1 MAKKNSSSQNN
12 GSSFQNT
19 SSVDTRV
26 FLKGM
31 VKDMNASYQAKESWS
46 HARNAANNSVDGDL
60 GLIGNEPAN
69 LACAKVPYTII
80 GAIHTYSDQ
89 WVLYSTDDVNSEI
102 GLFDDSKCEYITLV
116 NDPCLNFNKKHL
128 IVGAAKENF
137 DCTWQTYWDDGNNPS
152 RTLNINDI
160 PWKQVCT
167 DENNVVLPG
176 PPNYNSVGCITC
188 VDTTDLDC
196 EKIRIAPL
204 VDTPCITLNK
214 GESGGQLRNGSYQVF
229 IAYTVNEQK
238 VTDYIG
244 VSNIQPLFDHNDLS
258 GSLKITVSNLDKEFE
273 YYELVIF
280 SNNQNQSVAKRIG
293 LYSTEQTDIE
303 IDYIDQSLITV
314 PLQLIPLRSPA
325 YEKSDSMYV
334 VNDYL
339 IRQGPTEQFD
349 FNYQS
354 LANKI
359 RAKWLV
365 AEYPAAY
372 YYKGGNKTSFMRDEQ
387 YSFFI
392 RWIYN
397 TGERSSSY
405 HIPGRAPKINGR
417 NQFGKIVDE
426 TAVNIGTDSLANDE
440 MNFQIYN
447 TATETATGLVKPTG
461 DGGII
466 IAKGDMAYWQSSEKY
481 PATRPD
487 IWGDLCGKYIRHHKM
502 PTEEISANLQISTTN
517 GTTIRLL
524 GVEFENIAPPLDNN
538 GDLITN
544 IVGYEILRGSREGN
558 KSILA
563 KGIFRNMRTYNIP
576 DGGQTLGN
584 TTGLYPNYPYNDLRP
599 DVYFHD
605 GNADPDTHRTDG
617 CDTFFESVR
626 DYKPLT
632 GYKKDY
638 FTFHSPELMFRRPFL
653 SAYETR
659 IYGELDGQSVGHFIK
674 SENHPQNKLLR
685 NSAAVLGGAIG
696 IGYAINQVQGTRQF
710 NYNGPKLAATLPP
723 AAFLGS
729 SNSAGVLDPGWAA
742 ALSALQL
749 AGVASTVVDTVMDVL
764 LSEAADIASIVDG
777 GTFAFASTQVKSAAD
792 FALGGLP
799 GMIGGS
805 KDEIYTFDNPT
816 SNLPKIFKLILGVAI
831 GAVNIGIGAQE
842 IIDLI
847 YNQADE
853 DDFAF
858 KYNSHGFYDQFTP
871 RGINKRFR
879 TKNKNSNFIKN
890 TFQEFEGYKI
900 NNLFRPMTVAIATEQ
915 TLEDPTIVDK
925 SRYTI
930 GGDADN
936 DFGNTYLRNPDQE
949 QTKNISVIYGALKYN
964 FKNQYGQ
971 LDGIKQIQMRGC
983 VELIDVKRKQ
993 DKFVSSPI
1001 FSGDVY
1007 INRYT
1012 EKTIMPIFADFLNGQ
1027 PNQYVYD
1034 YLSRVNIPYP
1044 RFWMDTRTFDAT
1056 ALGRE
1061 ITTLGFASTS
1071 DPLPNDLF
1079 YLDRG
1084 NTSCNHK
1091 LLGNILP
1098 NIGDKTDLNKIFSMT
1113 TAYMYTHVNGVQ
1125 DFFVES
1131 EYNLAHRDWKDEPKG
1146 RHYDAYEYTNVDD
1159 LFHADII
1166 KEGNLYNYDLS
1177 LSITKTISQVTSF
1190 GNVQPRD
1197 YDPLVAENCYQYYP
1211 KRLIYSLQAQKE
1223 AKKDFW
1229 KVFLADNYKDFKN
1242 KVNVIKPINKS
1253 GAIIFFP
1260 YQSPQMFQ
1268 GVDQLETDLG
1278 TKITLGDGGLFS
1290 QAFQN
1295 VANSDLSNEYG
1306 SSESARSVVNTPA
1319 GIFYLSQ
1326 AQGKVFNMSNQLDN
1340 IANAGMKWWFNKY
1353 LPSTLIRQYP
1363 DLEFSKL
1370 SDNPVIGI
1378 GCQTIYDSN
1387 DDIVYFMKK
1396 DFSVKEEFKTN
1407 INFEDDQFV
1416 LRRTVNS
1423 RPIPLVIGDSNYFDS
1438 TSWTVSYDPKAKAW
1452 ISFHDWF
1459 PELSLPS
1466 INHFLTTN
1474 TVTTDIPYCPP
1485 GYTFNPETKQCEN
1498 IKREIIPAKTTVHEI
1513 LSSINGDC
1521 ILDIVIAMDD
1531 SASVNSNNILQAQR
1545 DFVQEFLTSSVIANG
1560 MSAGDIQVGFTR
1572 FNSQTTT
1579 TMNPNGYSMSNTVTP
1594 AQVAL
1599 YYTPAGSFFTEICD
1613 GMTQADIVIQNR
1625 AGSQLG
1631 NRTGDPNFKS
1641 ILVVIINGDTTEC
1654 QGIPSGSNPSFPTFG
1669 CNQILGQPNYE
1680 IYGVFCSPTT
1690 PTLNAGALSIMNAI
1704 TCSTPERQLIIVA
1717 DNSYPLNRPEFVAKE
1732 FSEIICPGDCNCPE
1746 GYVLVYKNQNGY
1758 YTDSYGLCDPNNPPI
1773 CRKVECE
1780 CVGNCT
1786 PIETSGGCAGYTVY
1800 DIGNPTYINPQPLL
1814 CNCSTGK
1821 TTPPSYELSG
1831 LWRHNYRCDLYSNYY
1846 DVDYPWEVEII
1857 ENTGQEVTTLRSVEY
1872 QLESYVY
1879 KGDLHHGCADDRW
1892 HDLDFNFDES
1902 IIHNSEQVS
1911 GLLRLELNPKED
1923 PYGMLQ
1929 YPIIGAADMRI
1940 LYSKEEQK
1948 YRFNQFWDATE
1959 DRGEF
1964 SAAERSIF
1972 ITQLNGYIRDLN
1984 AANLNY
1990 NKDPFQHKKF
2000 RHYYNK
2006 VLLRRH
2012 KSGNRKMLLKLVNTK
2027 LNLSFR

>member
-1 MAKKNSSSQNN
+1 MAKKNSSSQNS

-60 GLIGNEPAN
+60 GVIGNEPAN

-89 WVLYSTDDVNSEI
+89 WVLYSTDDINSEI
-102 GLFDDSKCEYITLV
+102 GLFDDSKCEYTTLI

-152 RTLNINDI
+152 RTLNINKI
-160 PWKQVCT
+160 PWKQIIT
-167 DENNVVLPG
+167 STEGAD
-176 PPNYNSVGCITC
+176 CIVYT
-188 VDTTDLDC
+188 DTTDLDC
-196 EKIRIAPL
+196 EKIRLAPL
-204 VDTPCITLNK
+204 VDTPCITLSK
-214 GESGGQLRNGSYQVF
+214 AESGGQVRNGSYQAF

-238 VTDYIG
+238 ITDYIG
-244 VSNIQPLFDHNDLS
+244 VSNVQSLFDHMGTS
-258 GSLKITVSNLDKEFE
+258 GSLKIKVSNLDKEFD
-273 YYELVIF
+273 YYELVIL
-280 SNNQNQSVAKRIG
+280 SNNQEQTVAKRIG

-303 IDYIDQSLITV
+303 IDYIDQSLISV
-314 PLQLIPLRSPA
+314 PLELIPLRSPA

-447 TATETATGLVKPTG
+447 TATETTTGLVKPTG
-461 DGGII
+461 DGGTI

-481 PATRPD
+481 PATKPE

-524 GVEFENIAPPLDNN
+524 GVEFENIAPPVDNN

-544 IVGYEILRGSREGN
+544 IVGYEILRGSREGHR
-558 KSILA
+558 SILA
-563 KGIFRNMRTYNIP
+563 KGIFRNMREYTIP

-605 GNADPDTHRTDG
+605 GNGNVDPDIHRTDG
-617 CDTFFESVR
+617 CDSFFNSIIN
-626 DYKPLT
+626 YKPLS
-632 GYKKDY
+632 GYRKDY
-638 FTFHSPELMFRRPFL
+638 FTFHSPELMVRRPFL
-653 SAYETR
+653 NAYETR
-659 IYGELDGQSVGHFIK
+659 IYGELNGESVGHFIK

-685 NSAAVLGGAIG
+685 NSAAIISALIG
-696 IGYAINQVQGTRQF
+696 IGYAISKVKGNQTYSVTSASVADSLVTGSTIPNLIGAGIVSTQLGVTTALKKILFDDLTSISSLISGGSLGNQINLTSQYASGLTAAGLGTGVNSG
-710 NYNGPKLAATLPP
+710 NYTDTYSITDPTGALPS
-723 AAFLGS
+723 FLSLLLGS
-729 SNSAGVLDPGWAA
+729 IVAKTNI
-742 ALSALQL
+742 AL
-749 AGVASTVVDTVMDVL
+749 
-764 LSEAADIASIVDG
+764 
-777 GTFAFASTQVKSAAD
+777 
-792 FALGGLP
+792 
-799 GMIGGS
+799 
-805 KDEIYTFDNPT
+805 
-816 SNLPKIFKLILGVAI
+816 
-831 GAVNIGIGAQE
+831 GAQE
-842 IIDLI
+842 IIDLF
-847 YNQADE
+847 YNLTSE
-853 DDFAF
+853 RDFAF
-858 KYNSHGFYDQFTP
+858 KHNSHGFYDAFIS

-879 TKNKNSNFIKN
+879 TKNNNANYIGSS
-890 TFQEFEGYKI
+890 FQEFQGYKI
-900 NNLFRPMTVAIATEQ
+900 NNLFRPMTVAISTDDE
-915 TLEDPTIVDK
+915 LEDPTVIDK
-925 SRYTI
+925 SRYAL
-930 GGDADN
+930 GGDSEKDYL
-936 DFGNTYLRNPDQE
+936 DTYLLNPEQE
-949 QTKNISVIYGALKYN
+949 QKRNISALYGALKYN
-964 FKNQYGQ
+964 FENQYGQ
-971 LDGIKQIQMRGC
+971 LDGIKQVQMRGC

-993 DKFVSSPI
+993 DRFVSSPI

-1027 PNQYVYD
+1027 PDQYSYD
-1034 YLSRVNIPYP
+1034 YLQRINIPYP
-1044 RFWMDTRTFDAT
+1044 RFWMDTKKFD
-1056 ALGRE
+1056 
-1061 ITTLGFASTS
+1061 TTQLASKVIGFDTKSS

-1084 NTSCNHK
+1084 QSCGLDIGSIFGGNDKLNSVFAMNH
-1091 LLGNILP
+1091 
-1098 NIGDKTDLNKIFSMT
+1098 
-1113 TAYMYTHVNGVQ
+1113 AYMYTHVNGVQ

-1131 EYNLAHRDWKDEPKG
+1131 EYNLAQRDWEDEPKG
-1146 RHYDAYEYTNVDD
+1146 RHYDVYQYTNVDD

-1166 KEGNLYNYDLS
+1166 KEGNLYKYDLS
-1177 LSITKTISQVTSF
+1177 LSLSKFVTQVTSF
-1190 GNVQPRD
+1190 GNVQARD
-1197 YDPLVAENCYQYYP
+1197 YNPFVSENCYQYYP
-1211 KRLIYSLQAQKE
+1211 KRLIYSLQAQEE

-1229 KVFLADNYKDFKN
+1229 KVFLPNNYKDFKDR
-1242 KVNVIKPINKS
+1242 VTVIKPINKS

-1268 GVDQLETDLG
+1268 GIDQLQTDLG
-1278 TKITLGDGGLFS
+1278 TKLTIGDGGLFS
-1290 QAFQN
+1290 QPFQN

-1306 SSESARSVVNTPA
+1306 SSESARAVINTPM

-1326 AQGKVFNMSNQLDN
+1326 TQGKVFHYTGGLEN

-1378 GCQTIYDSN
+1378 GCQSIYDPN

-1438 TSWTVSYDPKAKAW
+1438 ACWTISYDPKVKAW
-1452 ISFHDWF
+1452 ISFHDWC

-1498 IKREIIPAKTTVHEI
+1498 IKREIIPAKDKVSEI

-1531 SASVNSNNILQAQR
+1531 SASVNSNNIFQGQK
-1545 DFVQEFLTSSVIANG
+1545 DFVQSFLTSSVIANG

-1572 FNSQTTT
+1572 FNSQTTSS
-1579 TMNPNGYSMSNTVTP
+1579 MNPNGYSMSNTVTP
-1594 AQVAL
+1594 AQVDL
-1599 YYTPAGSFFTEICD
+1599 YYTPAGGFFTEICD
-1613 GMTQADIVIQNR
+1613 GMTQADIKIKDVDN
-1625 AGSQLG
+1625 AQLPS
-1631 NRTGDPNFKS
+1631 RTADPNFKS
-1641 ILVVIINGDTTEC
+1641 ILIVITNGDTTQC
-1654 QGIPSGSNPSFPTFG
+1654 QGIPSGDNPLYFANFG

-1690 PTLNAGALSIMNAI
+1690 PTLNVGALDIMNAI
-1704 TCSTPERQLIIVA
+1704 TCGTPERQLIIVSNGGYA
-1717 DNSYPLNRPEFVAKE
+1717 ENDPGFVARE
-1732 FSEIICPGDCNCPE
+1732 FSETICPGDCNCPE
-1746 GYVLVYKNQNGY
+1746 GYVLVYKDENGY
-1758 YTDSYGLCDPNNPPI
+1758 YTHSEGLCDPNDPPI

-1786 PIETSGGCAGYTVY
+1786 PIPESGVCGNYY
-1800 DIGNPTYINPQPLL
+1800 DIGNPTYINPQPQL

-1879 KGDLHHGCADDRW
+1879 KGNLHHGCADDRW

>member
-1 MAKKNSSSQNN
+1 MAKKNSSSQNS
-12 GSSFQNT
+12 GSSLQNT
-19 SSVDTRV
+19 SSVDSRV

-31 VKDMNASYQAKESWS
+31 VKDTNASYQAKESWS

-60 GLIGNEPAN
+60 GVIGNEPAN

-80 GAIHTYSDQ
+80 GAIHTYNDQ
-89 WVLYSTDDVNSEI
+89 WVLYSTDDINSEI
-102 GLFDDSKCEYITLV
+102 GLFDDSKCEYTTLV

-128 IVGAAKENF
+128 IVGASKENF

-152 RTLNINDI
+152 RTLNINNI
-160 PWKQVCT
+160 PWKQIIT
-167 DENNVVLPG
+167 S
-176 PPNYNSVGCITC
+176 PNGADCIVYT
-188 VDTTDLDC
+188 DTTDLDC
-196 EKIRIAPL
+196 EKIRLAPL
-204 VDTPCITLNK
+204 VDTPCLTLSK
-214 GESGGQLRNGSYQVF
+214 AESGGQVRNGSYQAF

-238 VTDYIG
+238 ITDYIG
-244 VSNIQPLFDHNDLS
+244 VSNVQSLFDHMGTS
-258 GSLKITVSNLDKEFE
+258 GSLRIKVSNLDKEFD
-273 YYELVIF
+273 YYELVIL
-280 SNNQNQSVAKRIG
+280 SNNQEQTVAKRIG

-303 IDYIDQSLITV
+303 IDYIDQSLISV
-314 PLQLIPLRSPA
+314 PLELIPLRSPA

-349 FNYQS
+349 FNYQL

-417 NQFGKIVDE
+417 NQFGQIVDE

-447 TATETATGLVKPTG
+447 TATETTTGLTEPTG

-524 GVEFENIAPPLDNN
+524 GVEFENIAPPIDNN

-544 IVGYEILRGSREGN
+544 IVGYEILRGSREGHR
-558 KSILA
+558 SILA
-563 KGIFRNMRTYNIP
+563 KGIFRNMREYIIP

-617 CDTFFESVR
+617 CDSFFNSIIN
-626 DYKPLT
+626 YKPLS
-632 GYKKDY
+632 GYRKDY
-638 FTFHSPELMFRRPFL
+638 FTFHSPELMVRRPFL
-653 SAYETR
+653 NAYETR
-659 IYGELDGQSVGHFIK
+659 IYGELNGESVGHFIK

-685 NSAAVLGGAIG
+685 NSAAIISALIG
-696 IGYAINQVQGTRQF
+696 IGYAISKVKGNQTYSVTSASATDGT
-710 NYNGPKLAATLPP
+710 LAAGTSVPNGVGT
-723 AAFLGS
+723 AAVTAQLTAVTALKKILFDDLTSFSALYSGGSLG
-729 SNSAGVLDPGWAA
+729 NQINLKAEYAAGIAA
-742 ALSALQL
+742 AVATGVNSGNYTETYNVTDPTGALPN
-749 AGVASTVVDTVMDVL
+749 VL
-764 LSEAADIASIVDG
+764 N
-777 GTFAFASTQVKSAAD
+777 
-792 FALGGLP
+792 FALGS
-799 GMIGGS
+799 IIA
-805 KDEIYTFDNPT
+805 KT
-816 SNLPKIFKLILGVAI
+816 
-831 GAVNIGIGAQE
+831 NIALGAQE
-842 IIDLI
+842 IIDLF
-847 YNQADE
+847 YNLTSE
-853 DDFAF
+853 RDFAF
-858 KYNSHGFYDQFTP
+858 KYNSHGFYDAFTS

-879 TKNKNSNFIKN
+879 TKNNNSNYIGSS
-890 TFQEFEGYKI
+890 FQEFQGYKI
-900 NNLFRPMTVAIATEQ
+900 NNLFRPMTVAISTEDE
-915 TLEDPTIVDK
+915 LEDPTVIDK
-925 SRYTI
+925 SRYTL
-930 GGDADN
+930 GGDAEKDYL
-936 DFGNTYLRNPDQE
+936 DTYLLNPEQE
-949 QTKNISVIYGALKYN
+949 QKRNISALYGALKYN
-964 FKNQYGQ
+964 FENQYGQ
-971 LDGIKQIQMRGC
+971 LDGIKQVQMRGC

-993 DKFVSSPI
+993 DRFVSSPI

-1027 PNQYVYD
+1027 PDQYSYD
-1034 YLSRVNIPYP
+1034 YLQRINIPYP
-1044 RFWMDTRTFDAT
+1044 RFWMDTKKFD
-1056 ALGRE
+1056 
-1061 ITTLGFASTS
+1061 TTQLASEVIS
-1071 DPLPNDLF
+1071 FGLINSSYPLPNDLF

-1084 NTSCNHK
+1084 QTCGVNISSIFGGSDKLNSVFAMNH
-1091 LLGNILP
+1091 
-1098 NIGDKTDLNKIFSMT
+1098 
-1113 TAYMYTHVNGVQ
+1113 AYMYTHVNGVQ

-1131 EYNLAHRDWKDEPKG
+1131 EYNLAQRDWEDEPKG
-1146 RHYDAYEYTNVDD
+1146 RHYDPYEFTSYDD

-1166 KEGNLYNYDLS
+1166 KEGNLYKYDLS
-1177 LSITKTISQVTSF
+1177 LSLSKFVTQVTSF

-1197 YDPLVAENCYQYYP
+1197 YDPFVSENCYQYYP
-1211 KRLIYSLQAQKE
+1211 KRLIYSLQAQEE

-1229 KVFLADNYKDFKN
+1229 KVFLPNNYKDFKDR
-1242 KVNVIKPINKS
+1242 VTVIKPINKS

-1268 GVDQLETDLG
+1268 GLDQLQTDLG
-1278 TKITLGDGGLFS
+1278 TKLTIGDGGLFS
-1290 QAFQN
+1290 QPFQN

-1306 SSESARSVVNTPA
+1306 SSESARAVINTPM

-1326 AQGKVFNMSNQLDN
+1326 TQGKVFHYTGGLEN

-1378 GCQTIYDSN
+1378 GCQSIYDPN

-1407 INFEDDQFV
+1407 INFEDDRFV

-1438 TSWTVSYDPKAKAW
+1438 TCWTVSYDPKSKAW

-1466 INHFLTTN
+1466 VNHFLTTN
-1474 TVTTDIPYCPP
+1474 TVITDIPYCPP

-1498 IKREIIPAKTTVHEI
+1498 IKREIIPAKDNISEI

-1531 SASVNSNNILQAQR
+1531 SASVNSNNIFQAQR
-1545 DFVQEFLTSSVIANG
+1545 DFVQGFLTSSVIANG

-1579 TMNPNGYSMSNTVTP
+1579 SMNPNGFSMSNTVTP

-1631 NRTGDPNFKS
+1631 NRTADPNFKS
-1641 ILVVIINGDTTEC
+1641 ILIVITNGDTTEC
-1654 QGIPSGSNPSFPTFG
+1654 QGIPSASNPSFPTFG
-1669 CNQILGQPNYE
+1669 CTQISGQPSYE
-1680 IYGVFCSPTT
+1680 IYGIFCSPTT

-1704 TCSTPERQLIIVA
+1704 TCSTPERQLIIVSNGGYA
-1717 DNSYPLNRPEFVAKE
+1717 ENEPEFVARE
-1732 FSEIICPGDCNCPE
+1732 FSETICPGDCNCPE
-1746 GYVLVYKNQNGY
+1746 GYTLVYKDIYGY
-1758 YTDSYGLCDPNNPPI
+1758 YTASEGLCDPNDPPI

-1780 CVGNCT
+1780 CVGNCA
-1786 PIETSGGCAGYTVY
+1786 PIPETGGCADVY
-1800 DIGNPTYINPQPLL
+1800 LVGNPTYVNPQPLL
-1814 CNCSTGK
+1814 CNCFTGK

-2006 VLLRRH
+2006 VLLRRN